1 MSVDLSIGKR
11 VAIGQLELAS
21 LPDAVGIL
29 GELEELFPE
38 AIDWEPYR
46 ALYPDLF
53 AGSQWHL
60 PVACFAVRA
69 HERTILVDTGV
80 GPPGTWDWEGEAEG
94 GLPWSLT
101 VHHIDPADLD
111 AIFLTHPHVDHVGWL
126 ADDELLAHAVV
137 LMHDD
142 AFTFATANSR
152 IHWLPNRLSELA
164 QRGRIQMVADGV
176 ELAPGVTV
184 RSYPGHY
191 PGHVGLLLES
201 AGERAVV
208 IGDAAVHPALLDEP
222 DRRYVSDHDHHLSAA
237 SRRALVAELAD
248 TDTVVAASHFPATA
262 IGQIVRR
269 DERVIWEPVA

>member
-1 MSVDLSIGKR
+1 MSVDLSTGKR
-11 VAIGQLELAS
+11 VAIGQLELVS

-38 AIDWEPYR
+38 ATDWEPYP

-60 PVACFAVRA
+60 PVACFALRA
-69 HERTILVDTGV
+69 HGRTILVDAGV
-80 GPPGTWDWEGEAEG
+80 GPPGTWDWDGVAEG
-94 GLPWSLT
+94 GLPRSLT
-101 VHHIDPADLD
+101 AQHIDPADLD

-142 AFTFATANSR
+142 AFTFATVNSR
-152 IHWLPNRLSELA
+152 IPWLPNRLRELA

-176 ELAPGVTV
+176 ELAPGVSV
-184 RSYPGHY
+184 RSYAGHY

-201 AGERAVV
+201 AGERASAVP
-208 IGDAAVHPALLDEP
+208 DAAVHPALLDEP
-222 DRRYVSDHDHHLSAA
+222 DRRYVPDYDHHLSAA
-237 SRRALVAELAD
+237 TRRALVAELAD
-248 TDTVVAASHFPATA
+248 MPTIVAASHFPGSA
-262 IGQIVRR
+262 IGRIVRR
-269 DERVIWEPVA
+269 DDRVVWEPAA

>member
-1 MSVDLSIGKR
+1 MSVDLSTGKR

-46 ALYPDLF
+46 ALYADLF

-69 HERTILVDTGV
+69 QGRTILVDAGV
-80 GPPGTWDWEGEAEG
+80 GPAGSWDWEGEAEG

-101 VHHIDPADLD
+101 AQHIDPADLD

-126 ADDELLAHAVV
+126 ADDELLAHALVF
-137 LMHDD
+137 LHDD

-152 IHWLPNRLSELA
+152 IPWLPNRLRELA
-164 QRGRIQMVADGV
+164 QRGRVQMVADGV

-201 AGERAVV
+201 AGERAAV

-222 DRRYVSDHDHHLSAA
+222 ERRYVSDHDHHLSAA
-237 SRRALVAELAD
+237 TRRALVAELAD
-248 TDTVVAASHFPATA
+248 TDTVVAASHFPASA
-262 IGQIVRR
+262 IGHIVRR
-269 DERVIWEPVA
+269 DERVVWEPVA